1 MLRPVCES
9 AELLCDAVNK
19 SYSDFNLP
27 NKYHEIIQKIFCEL
41 LSEDCAYRNCVDFPL
56 TDLKDLSDVESVR
69 FYSWIQGEKGTT
81 PSN

>member
-1 MLRPVCES
+1 MCPVCGS

-19 SYSDFNLP
+19 FYSSFNLP

-41 LSEDCAYRNCVDFPL
+41 LSEDCAYRKRVDFPL
-56 TDLKDLSDVESVR
+56 TDLKDLGDVESVP
-69 FYSWIQGEKGTT
+69 FYSWIQGEKSTT